1 MDFPNFNYTPEVFRT
16 DRKLKTICRLCAV
29 GCRPGASRN
38 AALVP
43 RKTESGTVVSL
54 RVPGAAQSQGP
65 TISGAKN
72 PWGKILG
79 LRWGGRQN
87 GVLLK
92 TCRQLRENQVSD
104 KFFSPIT
111 KSNGKEWWGQ
121 DRHHIIKKGKI
132 CHCSIMSCT
141 VKHYIKQAQTL

>member
-1 MDFPNFNYTPEVFRT
+1 MDFPNFNYTPEVFRI
-16 DRKLKTICRLCAV
+16 DRKLKTICGLCAV

-92 TCRQLRENQVSD
+92 ICRQVRGNQVSD

-111 KSNGKEWWGQ
+111 KSNGKNV
-121 DRHHIIKKGKI
+121 RVKIVTISSKKGKI

-141 VKHYIKQAQTL
+141 VKHYI